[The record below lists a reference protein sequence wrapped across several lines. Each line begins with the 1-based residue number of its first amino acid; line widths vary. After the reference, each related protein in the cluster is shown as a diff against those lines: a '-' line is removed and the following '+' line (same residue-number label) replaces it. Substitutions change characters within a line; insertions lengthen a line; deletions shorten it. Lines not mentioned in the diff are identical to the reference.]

1 MQEMIALVPRLN
13 RAACA
18 VSRPGHLLIVRVGAM
33 GDVLHALPAVA
44 AWKRLHP
51 ESHVGWAIEPRW
63 RALLEDGEGRRPV
76 VDAVHLVRTREWKAR
91 PMSGATLRSI
101 VDLRAELRAGRYD
114 VCVDLQGSVRSAVVG
129 RLAGARVLA
138 GAARPRERPARF
150 LYDKAYAA
158 RTAHVVEQAAE
169 LLGDALGERLEPGLV
184 ELPRDVAAEFAVGEL
199 LGGVGRFALLAPR
212 AGWGAKQ
219 WPAERFGA
227 LARALA
233 RHGVEPLVNAVD
245 AGDEVA
251 RAVVEGSQGA
261 ARAVVLTLP
270 ELIALTR
277 RAALV
282 VAGDTGPLH
291 LGAALGRPVVALFG
305 PTDPAR
311 TGPFGTRARVHRHAR
326 SVTDHR
332 RHGAPEEGLLQITT
346 EAVTESALALLGEF
360 RAATGAVVIDDGP
373 AAE

>member
-1 MQEMIALVPRLN
+1 MTAPQRVLV
-13 RAACA
+13 
-18 VSRPGHLLIVRVGAM
+18 VRVGAM

-63 RALLEDGEGRRPV
+63 RALLEDSEGLRPV

-91 PMSGATLRSI
+91 PIAGATMRSI
-101 VDLRAELRAGRYD
+101 VALRAELRASRYD

-129 RLAGARVLA
+129 RLTGARVFA

-150 LYDKAYAA
+150 LYDRVFA
-158 RTAHVVEQAAE
+158 RRSGHVVAQATD
-169 LLGDALGERLEPGLV
+169 LLGDALGERLAPTTV
-184 ELPRDVAAEFAVGEL
+184 ELPRDAAAKRAAEEL
-199 LGGVGRFALLAPR
+199 LGGARRFALLVPR

-219 WPAERFGA
+219 WPPERFGA

-233 RHGVEPLVNAVD
+233 ARGVEPLVNAVD
-245 AGDEVA
+245 GEDGVA
-251 RAVVEGSQGA
+251 RAVVEHSGGA
-261 ARAVVLTLP
+261 ARALVLTLP
-270 ELIALTR
+270 ELIAVTR
-277 RAALV
+277 HAALV

-291 LGAALGRPVVALFG
+291 LAAALGRPVVALFG
-305 PTDPAR
+305 PTDPER
-311 TGPFGTRARVHRHAR
+311 TGPFATRARVHRHAA

-346 EAVTESALALLGEF
+346 EAVVESALALLAENVSGSEADGS
-360 RAATGAVVIDDGP
+360 RGASVVAGSRTANDA

>member
-1 MQEMIALVPRLN
+1 MR
-13 RAACA
+13 R
-18 VSRPGHLLIVRVGAM
+18 LLIVRVGAM

-51 ESHVGWAIEPRW
+51 ESHVGWAIAPRW
-63 RALLEDGEGRRPV
+63 RALLEDSEGRRPV

-91 PMSGATLRSI
+91 PVSWATARS
-101 VDLRAELRAGRYD
+101 VMDLRRELRAARYE

-129 RLAGARVLA
+129 RLAGARVFA
-138 GAARPRERPARF
+138 GSARPRERPARF
-150 LYDKAYAA
+150 LYDEGYAV
-158 RTAHVVEQAAE
+158 RSRHVVTQAAE
-169 LLGDALGERLEPGLV
+169 LLGDALGERLVPGMA
-184 ELPRDVAAEFAVGEL
+184 ELPRDAAAMRAAEGM
-199 LGGVGRFALLAPR
+199 LGGVGRFALMAPR

-227 LARALA
+227 LALTLA
-233 RHGVEPLVNAVD
+233 GHGVEPLVNAVD
-245 AGDEVA
+245 ADDAVA
-251 RAVVEGSQGA
+251 RAVVASSGGR

-270 ELIALTR
+270 ELIAVTR

-311 TGPFGTRARVHRHAR
+311 TGPPGTRARVHRHAA

-332 RHGAPEEGLLQITT
+332 RHGAPEGGLLQIST
-346 EAVTESALALLGEF
+346 EAVMESALALLGDLPGETGE
-360 RAATGAVVIDDGP
+360 AAKTGA